1 MSAVTLSS
9 LPDELLRAV
18 HDYLCPPEATHCV
31 MHDEGAGMRAAC
43 KLYRRLM
50 ASEKQKSN
58 CCVSLQEACHFKY
71 GEVCRSLSY
80 TGHVHSSTFLSQPSK
95 VCLFHDCCGDY
106 VDNEVRRE
114 CVRALTSLSKQVLLG
129 KEALSFYF
137 NNWSSVDMFQRL
149 LTKTK
154 VRLAPKY
161 SPVVT
166 RAAKGLRVSWIKSRL
181 PKYYPLVAFHK
192 EDVHGR
198 NDDDSSMHNVG
209 TDGLNES
216 KS

>member
-1 MSAVTLSS
+1 MSAVTISS

-18 HDYLCPPEATHCV
+18 HGYLCPPEATHCV

-43 KLYRRLM
+43 KLYRRLLT
-50 ASEKQKSN
+50 SETQTSN

-71 GEVCRSLSY
+71 GEVCERLSY
-80 TGHVHSSTFLSQPSK
+80 TGHVHSSTIMSQPSR
-95 VCLFHDCCGDY
+95 VCIVHDCCNDY
-106 VDNEVRRE
+106 VDHEVRME
-114 CVRALTSLSKQVLLG
+114 CAKALASLSKQVLLG

-137 NNWSSVDMFQRL
+137 RNWSSVDMFQRL

-166 RAAKGLRVSWIKSRL
+166 RAVKGLRVSWIKSRL

-192 EDVHGR
+192 EDVHER
-198 NDDDSSMHNVG
+198 NDDETAVHNVD
-209 TDGLNES
+209 TDALNES